1 MLSFIE
7 LVIFQGGVRTP
18 YPHPSGCAHAHLC
31 ILAILALGKQL
42 DTRLRCQLLMQVL
55 LFLSVLQNFTPVII
69 LTYMRSGSS
78 LTGEIMQQHPDAFY
92 VFEPL
97 RMLTI
102 TFRDKLP
109 LQFLNGTSM

>member
-1 MLSFIE
+1 MQLEFKTSMLITYESA
-7 LVIFQGGVRTP
+7 
-18 YPHPSGCAHAHLC
+18 S
-31 ILAILALGKQL
+31 
-42 DTRLRCQLLMQVL
+42 
-55 LFLSVLQNFTPVII
+55 FLSAQQNFTPVII